1 MTESLRFRQNRQLAA
16 FSFYERLNAGN
27 GIKSELHPVCS
38 TAACSLHAFSMNILS
53 RAFALCCL
61 IAASLVSIAP
71 VSAQDLSAAA
81 NPSPG
86 GPDTTRLL
94 RFPTT
99 NGTQIVFCYAGEL
112 YTVGKDGGTA
122 RRLTS
127 GPGYTSF
134 ARFSPDGTQIAFTS
148 HYDGNTEVYVMPAE
162 GGTPKRLTT
171 SATLGRDDVSDR
183 MGPNN
188 IVMAWENTKPLVVFR
203 SRMKSFN
210 DFIGSLFAVGLDAE
224 LPQQVP
230 VPRGGFVSFSPDDSK
245 MAFNRVFRE
254 FRTWKHYRGGMADD
268 IWIYDFNT
276 GATENLTNNPAQD
289 ICPMWGA
296 DNKIYFISDRDNRMN
311 LFVIDLAT
319 KETKQLTHFTDFD
332 IKFPSIGKDSI
343 VFEQAGYIWR
353 YDLATGQAAPV
364 PIAIKEDFDSGHGGL
379 VDAAKHLESVNL
391 APDGER
397 TVVVARGDLFSVP
410 AKNGTARN
418 LSKTSGAHERDAVWS
433 PDGKWI
439 AYNSDAT
446 GENELYVRSQ
456 DGKGEP
462 QQITN
467 GADTYYYAA
476 KWSPDSKKLLWS
488 DRLQRLRYVD
498 VTTKA
503 VTPVDQD
510 KYGEIESYN
519 WSPDSQ
525 WIAWSRP
532 EENGMSRVYLYSVG
546 NKQQTA
552 VTDSWYGSGEVVFS
566 DDGKYL
572 LLSSA
577 RDFKPTFGDEEF
589 ENVYRDMERVY
600 LVTLAKETA
609 NPLAPKSD
617 EVGKAEEKRK
627 KEKAK
632 EAEEK
637 KPEASPGA
645 TKPEEKPKKPVVVKV
660 DTDGIQNRIV
670 GLEITPGNYRN
681 IRMLDDGR
689 IFYLRRTAADEVGED
704 DQEEFP
710 ERDRKSH
717 LCVYNV
723 DDRKET
729 VLGDANNYQITFDGK
744 KMLVKIKKDY
754 AIIDV
759 PKDKLETKDH
769 EHKIEGLD
777 MQLDRHAE
785 WRQIYFE
792 CWRQMR
798 DFFFS
803 PTMNGIDWKAM
814 RDKYAALL
822 PFVNHRNDLTYLLGE
837 LIGELN
843 NGHTYVAAG
852 ERPDTRRIK
861 LGLLGAE
868 FSRDPATRAYRI
880 DRILPGEN
888 WNKETRSPLTDIGV
902 NVKPGDY
909 ILAINNTPVS
919 SLPNLYDAL
928 IGTAG
933 KQVILRV
940 NSKPTDAGARDVT
953 VVPTD
958 NEGPLYYLDW
968 VQKNIDYVTKKTGG
982 EVGYLH
988 IPDMGRPGLDEF
1000 TKLYFPQIRKH
1011 ALIVDVRGNGGG
1023 FVSPLVI
1030 ERLRRALVMVGI
1042 ARNGMPQTDPPQTF
1056 TGPMVTLINEFSASD
1071 GDIFPY
1077 RFKALGLGKLIGK
1090 RTWGGVIGI
1099 RESLPLVDGGQFF
1112 KPEFAIYSKD
1122 GKQWIVEG
1130 HGVDPDIVVDN
1141 DPGKEFKGEDQQ
1153 LDRALQE
1160 IQDELK
1166 TKRYELPS
1174 PPPWPNRNP
1183 AG

>member
-1 MTESLRFRQNRQLAA
+1 MNIFSRLFV
-16 FSFYERLNAGN
+16 FSF
-27 GIKSELHPVCS
+27 
-38 TAACSLHAFSMNILS
+38 
-53 RAFALCCL
+53 
-61 IAASLVSIAP
+61 
-71 VSAQDLSAAA
+71 LSAIGLSSITLVDAQKL
-81 NPSPG
+81 
-86 GPDTTRLL
+86 PDTTRLL
-94 RFPTT
+94 RFPAT
-99 NGTQIVFCYAGEL
+99 NDNQIVFCYAGEI
-112 YTVGKDGGTA
+112 YTVPKEGGIA

-127 GPGYTSF
+127 GPGYSSF
-134 ARFSPDGTQIAFTS
+134 PRFSPDGKQIAFTS
-148 HYDGNTEVYVMPAE
+148 QYDGNTEVYVMPAE
-162 GGTPKRLTT
+162 GGAPKRLTT
-171 SATLGRDDVSDR
+171 SATLGRDDISDR

-188 IVMAWENTKPLVVFR
+188 LVMTWENTKPLVVFR

-210 DFIGSLFAVGLDAE
+210 DFIGSLFTVGLDAE
-224 LPQQVP
+224 LPQQLP

-245 MAFNRVFRE
+245 MAYNQVFRE

-268 IWIYDFNT
+268 IWIYDFKT

-289 ICPMWGA
+289 ICPMWA
-296 DNKIYFISDRDNRMN
+296 PDNKIYFLSDRDNRMN

-319 KETKQLTHFTDFD
+319 KETKQLTHFTDYD
-332 IKFPSIGKDSI
+332 IKFPSIGKNSI

-353 YDLATGQAAPV
+353 YDLANGQATPV
-364 PIAIKEDFDSGHGGL
+364 PIDVKEDFAMGRSAL
-379 VDAAKHLESVNL
+379 VDAAKHIESVNL

-397 TVVVARGDLFSVP
+397 SITVARGDIFSVP
-410 AKNGTARN
+410 AKNGTPRN
-418 LSKTSGAHERDAVWS
+418 LTKSSGAHERDAVWS

-439 AYNSDAT
+439 AYNSDVT

-456 DGKGEP
+456 DGKGQP

-467 GADTYYYAA
+467 GADTYYYAP

-498 VTTKA
+498 VGTKA
-503 VTPVDQD
+503 ITQVDQD
-510 KYGEIESYN
+510 KFGEIQGYN

-525 WIAWSRP
+525 WIVWARP
-532 EENGMSRVYLYSVG
+532 EENDMPRVYVYSLA
-546 NKQQTA
+546 NKQQAA
-552 VTDSWYGSGEVVFS
+552 VTDSWYGSGEPVFS
-566 DDGKYL
+566 DDGKYVL
-572 LLSSA
+572 FSSA

-589 ENVYRDMERVY
+589 ANVYRDMQRVY

-609 NPLAPKSD
+609 NPLGPKSD
-617 EVGKAEEKRK
+617 EVGKAEEKRQ

-632 EAEEK
+632 EGEEK
-637 KPEASPGA
+637 KPEEKTTGK
-645 TKPEEKPKKPVVVKV
+645 KPEEKPKKPVVVKV
-660 DTDGIQNRIV
+660 DTDGIQNRIL
-670 GLEITPGNYRN
+670 GLEVTPGNYRN

-704 DQEEFP
+704 DEEGFP
-710 ERDRKSH
+710 DRERKSH
-717 LCVYNV
+717 LCVYKL

-729 VLGDANNYQITFDGK
+729 VLGDVNNYQITFDGK
-744 KMLVKIKKDY
+744 KMLVKVKKDY

-769 EHKIEGLD
+769 EHKIQGLD
-777 MQLDRHAE
+777 TQLDRHAE
-785 WRQIYFE
+785 WNQIYFE

-803 PTMNGIDWKAM
+803 PTMNGVDWKAM
-814 RDKYAALL
+814 RDKYGALL

-843 NGHTYVAAG
+843 NGHTYVGGG
-852 ERPDTRRIK
+852 ERPDTPRIK

-868 FSRDPATRAYRI
+868 VSRDPATRVYRI

-888 WNKETRSPLTDIGV
+888 WDKKTRSPLTDVGV
-902 NVKPGDY
+902 DVKPGDY
-909 ILAINNTPVS
+909 ILAVNNIPVS
-919 SLPNLYDAL
+919 TLPNLYDAL
-928 IGTAG
+928 IGTAD

-940 NSKPTDAGARDVT
+940 NSKPTDEGARDVT
-953 VVPTD
+953 VVPID
-958 NEGPLYYLDW
+958 DEAPLYYLDW
-968 VQKNIDYVTKKTGG
+968 VQKNIDYVNKKTGG

-988 IPDMGRPGLDEF
+988 IPDMGQPGLNQF

-1030 ERLRRALVMVGI
+1030 ERLRRALVMVGV
-1042 ARNGMPQTDPPQTF
+1042 ARNGVSQTDPPQTF
-1056 TGPMVTLINEFSASD
+1056 VGPMVTLINEFSASD

-1099 RESLPLVDGGQFF
+1099 RESLPLADGGQFF
-1112 KPEFAIYSKD
+1112 KPEFALFSKD
-1122 GKQWIVEG
+1122 GKEWIVEG
-1130 HGVDPDIVVDN
+1130 HGVDPDIVVEN

-1153 LDRALQE
+1153 LDRAIQE
-1160 IQDELK
+1160 IQEELK
-1166 TKRYELPS
+1166 SKRYDLPPV
-1174 PPPWPNRNP
+1174 PPYPNRNP
-1183 AG
+1183 EKKS

>member
-1 MTESLRFRQNRQLAA
+1 
-16 FSFYERLNAGN
+16 
-27 GIKSELHPVCS
+27 
-38 TAACSLHAFSMNILS
+38 MNIFS
-53 RAFALCCL
+53 RLFVFLCLTAITL
-61 IAASLVSIAP
+61 ISITTVSG
-71 VSAQDLSAAA
+71 QKL
-81 NPSPG
+81 
-86 GPDTTRLL
+86 PDTTRLL

-99 NGTQIVFCYAGEL
+99 NDTQIVFCYAGEI
-112 YTVGKDGGTA
+112 YTVGKEGGIA

-127 GPGYTSF
+127 GPGYSSF
-134 ARFSPDGTQIAFTS
+134 PRFSPDGKQIAFTS
-148 HYDGNTEVYVMPAE
+148 QYDGNTEVYVMPGE

-171 SATLGRDDVSDR
+171 SATLGRDDISDR

-188 IVMAWENTKPLVVFR
+188 LVMAWENTKPLVVFR

-210 DFIGSLFAVGLDAE
+210 DFIGALFTVGLDGE
-224 LPQQVP
+224 LPQQLP

-245 MAFNRVFRE
+245 MAYNQVFRE

-268 IWIYDFNT
+268 IWIYDFKT
-276 GATENLTNNPAQD
+276 GATEKLTNDPAQD
-289 ICPMWGA
+289 ICPMWGP

-319 KETKQLTHFTDFD
+319 KETKQLTHFTDYD

-353 YDLATGQAAPV
+353 YDLASGQATPV
-364 PIAIKEDFDSGHGGL
+364 PIEIKEDLAIGRSAL
-379 VDAAKHLESVNL
+379 VDAAKHIESVNL

-397 TVVVARGDLFSVP
+397 SITVARGDLFSVP
-410 AKNGTARN
+410 AKNGTPRN
-418 LSKTSGAHERDAVWS
+418 LTKTSGAHERDAVWS

-439 AYNSDAT
+439 AYNSDVT

-462 QQITN
+462 QQITS
-467 GADTYYYAA
+467 GADTYYYAP

-488 DRLQRLRYVD
+488 DRLQRLRYID
-498 VTTKA
+498 VATKA
-503 VTPVDQD
+503 ITLVDQD
-510 KYGEIESYN
+510 KFGEIQGYN

-525 WIAWSRP
+525 WIVWARP
-532 EENGMSRVYLYSVG
+532 EENDMPRVYLYSLA

-552 VTDSWYGSGEVVFS
+552 VTDSWYGSGEPVFS
-566 DDGKYL
+566 DDGKYV

-577 RDFKPTFGDEEF
+577 RDFKPTFGDQEF
-589 ENVYRDMERVY
+589 ANVYRDMQRVY

-617 EVGKAEEKRK
+617 EVGKAEEKRQK
-627 KEKAK
+627 VKAK

-637 KPEASPGA
+637 
-645 TKPEEKPKKPVVVKV
+645 KPEEKPKKPVVVKV
-660 DTDGIQNRIV
+660 DTDGIQNRIL

-681 IRMLDDGR
+681 IRMLNDGR
-689 IFYLRRTAADEVGED
+689 IFYLRRTAADDVGED
-704 DQEEFP
+704 DEEGFP
-710 ERDRKSH
+710 DRDRKSH

-729 VLGDANNYQITFDGK
+729 VLGDVNNYQITFDGK
-744 KMLVKIKKDY
+744 KMLVKVKKDY

-769 EHKIEGLD
+769 EHKIAGLD
-777 MQLDRHAE
+777 TQLDRHAE
-785 WRQIYFE
+785 WNQIYFE

-803 PTMNGIDWKAM
+803 PTMNAVDWKAM

-843 NGHTYVAAG
+843 NGHTYVGGG
-852 ERPDTRRIK
+852 ERPETPRIK

-868 FSRDPATRAYRI
+868 LSRDPSTRAYRI
-880 DRILPGEN
+880 ERILSGEN
-888 WNKETRSPLTDIGV
+888 WDKKTRSPLTDVGV
-902 NVKPGDY
+902 DVKPGDY

-928 IGTAG
+928 IGTAD
-933 KQVILRV
+933 KQVVLRV
-940 NSKPTDAGARDVT
+940 NSKPTDAGARDVII
-953 VVPTD
+953 VPTAD
-958 NEGPLYYLDW
+958 EAPLYYLDW
-968 VQKNIDYVTKKTGG
+968 VQKNIDYVNKKTGG

-988 IPDMGRPGLDEF
+988 IPDMGQPGLNQF
-1000 TKLYFPQIRKH
+1000 TKFYFPQIRKH

-1056 TGPMVTLINEFSASD
+1056 VGPMVTLTNEFSASD

-1099 RESLPLVDGGQFF
+1099 RESLPLADGGQFF
-1112 KPEFAIYSKD
+1112 KPEFAPYSKD
-1122 GKQWIVEG
+1122 GKQWIIEG
-1130 HGVDPDIVVDN
+1130 RGVDPDIVVDN

-1153 LDRALQE
+1153 LDRAIQE
-1160 IQDELK
+1160 IQEELK
-1166 TKRYELPS
+1166 TKRYDLPPVPS
-1174 PPPWPNRNP
+1174 YPDRNP
-1183 AG
+1183 AKNS

>member
-1 MTESLRFRQNRQLAA
+1 
-16 FSFYERLNAGN
+16 
-27 GIKSELHPVCS
+27 
-38 TAACSLHAFSMNILS
+38 MNLLS
-53 RAFALCCL
+53 RAFALFCL
-61 IAASLVSIAP
+61 IAASLVSITA
-71 VSAQDLSAAA
+71 VSAQDL
-81 NPSPG
+81 
-86 GPDTTRLL
+86 PDTTRLL

-112 YTVGKDGGTA
+112 YTVGKEGGTA

-188 IVMAWENTKPLVVFR
+188 IVMAWENTKPLIVFR

-230 VPRGGFVSFSPDDSK
+230 VPRGGFVSFSPDDSQ

-276 GATENLTNNPAQD
+276 GATENFTNNPAQD

-319 KETKQLTHFTDFD
+319 KETKQLTQFTDFD
-332 IKFPSIGKDSI
+332 IKFPSLGKDSI

-353 YDLATGQAAPV
+353 YDLTTGQAAPV
-364 PIAIKEDFDSGHGGL
+364 PITIKEDFDSGHGGL
-379 VDAAKHLESVNL
+379 VDASRHLESVNL

-410 AKNGTARN
+410 ARNGTARN

-439 AYNSDAT
+439 AYNSDAS
-446 GENELYVRSQ
+446 GENELYLRSQ

-467 GADTYYYAA
+467 GTDTYYYAP

-498 VTTKA
+498 VTTKE

-525 WIAWSRP
+525 WIAWARP
-532 EENGMSRVYLYSVG
+532 EENGMTRVYLYSAA

-552 VTDSWYGSGEVVFS
+552 VTDNWYGSGEVVFS

-589 ENVYRDMERVY
+589 ANVYRDMERVY

-660 DTDGIQNRIV
+660 DT
-670 GLEITPGNYRN
+670 
-681 IRMLDDGR
+681 
-689 IFYLRRTAADEVGED
+689 
-704 DQEEFP
+704 
-710 ERDRKSH
+710 
-717 LCVYNV
+717 
-723 DDRKET
+723 
-729 VLGDANNYQITFDGK
+729 
-744 KMLVKIKKDY
+744 
-754 AIIDV
+754 
-759 PKDKLETKDH
+759 
-769 EHKIEGLD
+769 
-777 MQLDRHAE
+777 
-785 WRQIYFE
+785 
-792 CWRQMR
+792 
-798 DFFFS
+798 
-803 PTMNGIDWKAM
+803 
-814 RDKYAALL
+814 
-822 PFVNHRNDLTYLLGE
+822 
-837 LIGELN
+837 
-843 NGHTYVAAG
+843 
-852 ERPDTRRIK
+852 
-861 LGLLGAE
+861 
-868 FSRDPATRAYRI
+868 
-880 DRILPGEN
+880 
-888 WNKETRSPLTDIGV
+888 
-902 NVKPGDY
+902 
-909 ILAINNTPVS
+909 
-919 SLPNLYDAL
+919 
-928 IGTAG
+928 
-933 KQVILRV
+933 
-940 NSKPTDAGARDVT
+940 
-953 VVPTD
+953 
-958 NEGPLYYLDW
+958 
-968 VQKNIDYVTKKTGG
+968 
-982 EVGYLH
+982 
-988 IPDMGRPGLDEF
+988 
-1000 TKLYFPQIRKH
+1000 
-1011 ALIVDVRGNGGG
+1011 
-1023 FVSPLVI
+1023 
-1030 ERLRRALVMVGI
+1030 
-1042 ARNGMPQTDPPQTF
+1042 
-1056 TGPMVTLINEFSASD
+1056 
-1071 GDIFPY
+1071 
-1077 RFKALGLGKLIGK
+1077 
-1090 RTWGGVIGI
+1090 
-1099 RESLPLVDGGQFF
+1099 
-1112 KPEFAIYSKD
+1112 
-1122 GKQWIVEG
+1122 
-1130 HGVDPDIVVDN
+1130 
-1141 DPGKEFKGEDQQ
+1141 
-1153 LDRALQE
+1153 
-1160 IQDELK
+1160 
-1166 TKRYELPS
+1166 
-1174 PPPWPNRNP
+1174 
-1183 AG
+1183 

>member
-1 MTESLRFRQNRQLAA
+1 M
-16 FSFYERLNAGN
+16 
-27 GIKSELHPVCS
+27 KSELHPVCS
-38 TAACSLHAFSMNILS
+38 TAACSLHPFSMNILS
-53 RAFALCCL
+53 RFFVLFSL
-61 IAASLVSIAP
+61 IAFGPFSIPIA
-71 VSAQDLSAAA
+71 SAQALFAAA
-81 NPSPG
+81 NPSFG
-86 GPDTTRLL
+86 GPETTRLL

-134 ARFSPDGTQIAFTS
+134 GRFSPDGTQIAFTS
-148 HYDGNTEVYVMPAE
+148 QYDGNTEVYVMPAD

-210 DFIGSLFAVGLDAE
+210 DFIGSLFTVGLDAE
-224 LPQQVP
+224 LPVQVP

-254 FRTWKHYRGGMADD
+254 FRTWKHYRGGMTDD
-268 IWIYDFNT
+268 IWIYDFKAGT
-276 GATENLTNNPAQD
+276 TENLTNNPAQD
-289 ICPMWGA
+289 ICPMWGS

-311 LFVIDLAT
+311 LFVVDLAT

-332 IKFPSIGKDSI
+332 IKFPSFGKDSI

-353 YDLATGQAAPV
+353 YDLATGQATPV
-364 PIAIKEDFDSGHGGL
+364 PIEIKEDFDSGRGGL
-379 VDAAKHLESVNL
+379 VDASKHLESVNL

-397 TVVVARGDLFSVP
+397 TIVVARGDLFSVP
-410 AKNGTARN
+410 AKNGTPRN

-433 PDGKWI
+433 PDGKWV

-456 DGKGEP
+456 DGKAEP

-467 GADTYYYAA
+467 GADTYYYAV

-503 VTPVDQD
+503 VTQVDQD
-510 KYGEIESYN
+510 KWGEIGSYN

-525 WIAWSRP
+525 WITWARP
-532 EENGMSRVYLYSVG
+532 EENNLPRVYIYSVA
-546 NKQQTA
+546 NKQQTP
-552 VTDSWYGSGEVVFS
+552 VTDNWYGSGEAVFS

-589 ENVYRDMERVY
+589 SNVYRDMERVY

-627 KEKAK
+627 KEKEVA
-632 EAEEK
+632 EK
-637 KPEASPGA
+637 KEETPAA
-645 TKPEEKPKKPVVVKV
+645 KKPEEKPKKPVVVKV

-681 IRMLDDGR
+681 IRMLDDNR
-689 IFYLRRTAADEVGED
+689 IFYLRRTAADEVGEED
-704 DQEEFP
+704 EGLFAEKDK
-710 ERDRKSH
+710 KSH

-723 DDRKET
+723 DDRKEN
-729 VLGDANNYQITFDGK
+729 VLGEANNYQITFDGK

-777 MQLDRHAE
+777 MQLDRRAE

-798 DFFFS
+798 DFFYS

-822 PFVNHRNDLTYLLGE
+822 PSVNHRNDLTYLLSE
-837 LIGELN
+837 LISELN
-843 NGHTYVAAG
+843 NGHAYVGGG
-852 ERPDTRRIK
+852 ERPDATRIK

-868 FSRDPATRAYRI
+868 FSRDPSTRAYRI
-880 DRILPGEN
+880 ERILPGEN
-888 WNKETRSPLTDIGV
+888 WNKQTRSPLTDIGV

-988 IPDMGRPGLDEF
+988 IPDMGQPGLNEF
-1000 TKLYFPQIRKH
+1000 TKLYFPQIQKH

-1056 TGPMVTLINEFSASD
+1056 VGPMVTLCNEFSASD

-1112 KPEFAIYSKD
+1112 KPEFAPYSKD
-1122 GKQWIVEG
+1122 GKQWIIEGRGVE
-1130 HGVDPDIVVDN
+1130 PDMVVDN

-1160 IQDELK
+1160 IQEELK

-1183 AG
+1183 AGGT

>member
-1 MTESLRFRQNRQLAA
+1 
-16 FSFYERLNAGN
+16 
-27 GIKSELHPVCS
+27 
-38 TAACSLHAFSMNILS
+38 
-53 RAFALCCL
+53 
-61 IAASLVSIAP
+61 
-71 VSAQDLSAAA
+71 
-81 NPSPG
+81 
-86 GPDTTRLL
+86 
-94 RFPTT
+94 
-99 NGTQIVFCYAGEL
+99 
-112 YTVGKDGGTA
+112 
-122 RRLTS
+122 
-127 GPGYTSF
+127 
-134 ARFSPDGTQIAFTS
+134 
-148 HYDGNTEVYVMPAE
+148 MP
-162 GGTPKRLTT
+162 
-171 SATLGRDDVSDR
+171 RD
-183 MGPNN
+183 
-188 IVMAWENTKPLVVFR
+188 
-203 SRMKSFN
+203 
-210 DFIGSLFAVGLDAE
+210 
-224 LPQQVP
+224 
-230 VPRGGFVSFSPDDSK
+230 
-245 MAFNRVFRE
+245 
-254 FRTWKHYRGGMADD
+254 
-268 IWIYDFNT
+268 
-276 GATENLTNNPAQD
+276 
-289 ICPMWGA
+289 
-296 DNKIYFISDRDNRMN
+296 
-311 LFVIDLAT
+311 
-319 KETKQLTHFTDFD
+319 
-332 IKFPSIGKDSI
+332 
-343 VFEQAGYIWR
+343 
-353 YDLATGQAAPV
+353 
-364 PIAIKEDFDSGHGGL
+364 
-379 VDAAKHLESVNL
+379 
-391 APDGER
+391 
-397 TVVVARGDLFSVP
+397 
-410 AKNGTARN
+410 
-418 LSKTSGAHERDAVWS
+418 
-433 PDGKWI
+433 
-439 AYNSDAT
+439 
-446 GENELYVRSQ
+446 
-456 DGKGEP
+456 
-462 QQITN
+462 
-467 GADTYYYAA
+467 
-476 KWSPDSKKLLWS
+476 
-488 DRLQRLRYVD
+488 
-498 VTTKA
+498 
-503 VTPVDQD
+503 
-510 KYGEIESYN
+510 
-519 WSPDSQ
+519 
-525 WIAWSRP
+525 
-532 EENGMSRVYLYSVG
+532 YLYSVG

-589 ENVYRDMERVY
+589 ANVYRDMERVY

-637 KPEASPGA
+637 KPEASPSA

-681 IRMLDDGR
+681 IRMPDDGR
-689 IFYLRRTAADEVGED
+689 IFYLRRTAADDVGED
-704 DQEEFP
+704 DEEGFP

-744 KMLVKIKKDY
+744 KMLIKIKKDY

-792 CWRQMR
+792 CWRHMR

-803 PTMNGIDWKAM
+803 PTMNGVDWKAM

-822 PFVNHRNDLTYLLGE
+822 PYVNHRNDLTYLLGE

-843 NGHTYVAAG
+843 NGHAYVGGG
-852 ERPDTRRIK
+852 ERPDTPRIK

-868 FSRDPATRAYRI
+868 LSRDPATRAYRI
-880 DRILPGEN
+880 ERILPGEN
-888 WNKETRSPLTDIGV
+888 WNKHTRSPLTDIGV

-909 ILAINNTPVS
+909 ILAINNTPVA

-928 IGTAG
+928 IGTDG
-933 KQVILRV
+933 KQVILRI

-958 NEGPLYYLDW
+958 NEGPLYYVDW

-1030 ERLRRALVMVGI
+1030 ERLRRALVMIGI

-1077 RFKALGLGKLIGK
+1077 RFKTLGLGKLIGK

-1141 DPGKEFKGEDQQ
+1141 EPGKEFKGEDQQ

>member
-1 MTESLRFRQNRQLAA
+1 MITRSRFLTLFVFAISSLF
-16 FSFYERLNAGN
+16 
-27 GIKSELHPVCS
+27 
-38 TAACSLHAFSMNILS
+38 
-53 RAFALCCL
+53 
-61 IAASLVSIAP
+61 AASFLTAQAP
-71 VSAQDLSAAA
+71 P
-81 NPSPG
+81 N
-86 GPDTTRLL
+86 TTRLL

-99 NGTQIVFCYAGEL
+99 NDRDIVFCYAGQL
-112 YTVGKDGGTA
+112 YSVGKDGGVA

-148 HYDGNTEVYVMPAE
+148 HYDGNREVYVMPAD
-162 GGTPKRLTT
+162 GGAPKRLTI

-188 IVMAWENTKPLVVFR
+188 IVMTWQNTKPLIVFR

-210 DFIGSLFAVGLDAE
+210 DFIGSLYTVGLDGD
-224 LPQQVP
+224 LPQQLP
-230 VPRGGFVSFSPDDSK
+230 VPRGGFCSFSPDDSK
-245 MAFNRVFRE
+245 MAYNRVFRE
-254 FRTWKHYRGGMADD
+254 FRTWKDYRGGMADD
-268 IWIYDFNT
+268 IWIHDFKT

-296 DNKIYFISDRDNRMN
+296 DNKIYFISDRDSRMN
-311 LFVIDLAT
+311 LYVVDLAT
-319 KETKQLTHFTDFD
+319 RETRQLTHFTDFD
-332 IKFPSIGKDSI
+332 IKFPSIGKRSI

-353 YDLATGQAAPV
+353 YDIDTGRAAPV
-364 PIAIKEDFDSGHGGL
+364 PIEIKEDFASGRGGL
-379 VDAAKHLESVNL
+379 VDASKHLESVNL

-397 TVVVARGDLFSVP
+397 TIVVARGELFSVP
-410 AKNGTARN
+410 AKHGTPRN
-418 LSKTSGAHERDAVWS
+418 LSNSSGAHERDAVWS

-439 AYNSDAT
+439 AYNSDVT

-456 DGKGEP
+456 DGKGQP
-462 QQITN
+462 IQVTS
-467 GADTYYYAA
+467 GADTYYYAP

-498 VTTKA
+498 IATRSVTL
-503 VTPVDQD
+503 VDQD
-510 KYGEIESYN
+510 KWGEIDSYN

-525 WIAWSRP
+525 WITWARP
-532 EENGMSRVYLYSVG
+532 EENGMPRVYLYSLAS
-546 NKQQTA
+546 KQQTP
-552 VTDSWYGSGEVVFS
+552 VTDNWYASGEPVFS

-577 RDFKPTFGDEEF
+577 RDFKPSFGEEEF
-589 ENVYRDMERVY
+589 ANIYRDMQRVY

-617 EVGKAEEKRK
+617 EVGKAKEKQEKAQETETQKTEATPAGKKSEEK
-627 KEKAK
+627 
-632 EAEEK
+632 
-637 KPEASPGA
+637 S
-645 TKPEEKPKKPVVVKV
+645 KKPVTVKV
-660 DTDGIQNRIV
+660 DADGIQNRIA

-681 IRMLDDGR
+681 IRMLDNGR
-689 IFYLRRTAADEVGED
+689 IYYLRRTAADEVGE
-704 DQEEFP
+704 EEEALFP

-717 LCVYNV
+717 LCVY
-723 DDRKET
+723 DLDERKET
-729 VLGDANNYQITFDGK
+729 VLGDANDYDITFDGK
-744 KMLVKIKKDY
+744 KMLLKVNKDY
-754 AIIDV
+754 FIVDV

-769 EHKIEGLD
+769 EHKIEHLD

-798 DFFFS
+798 DFFYS

-837 LIGELN
+837 LVGELN
-843 NGHTYVAAG
+843 NGHAYVGGG
-852 ERPDTRRIK
+852 ERPDTPRIK

-868 FSRDPATRAYRI
+868 LSRDPATRAYRI

-888 WNKETRSPLTDIGV
+888 WNKHTRSPLTEVGV
-902 NVKPGDY
+902 NVKQGDY
-909 ILAINNTPVS
+909 ILAVNNIPVA
-919 SLPNLYDAL
+919 SLPNLYEAL
-928 IGTAG
+928 IGTAD

-953 VVPTD
+953 VVPID
-958 NEGPLYYLDW
+958 DEAPLYYLDW
-968 VQKNIDYVTKKTGG
+968 VQKNIDYVNRKTNG

-1056 TGPMVTLINEFSASD
+1056 TGPMVTLINEYSASD

-1077 RFKALGLGKLIGK
+1077 RFKTLGLGKLIGK

-1099 RESLPLVDGGQFF
+1099 RDSLPLVDGGQFF
-1112 KPEFAIYSKD
+1112 KPEFAPYSKD

-1141 DPGKEFKGEDQQ
+1141 DPTKEFKGEDQQ
-1153 LDRALQE
+1153 LDRAIQE
-1160 IQDELK
+1160 ILDELK
-1166 TKRYELPS
+1166 TKRYQLPP
-1174 PPPWPNRNP
+1174 PPPWPDRNP
-1183 AG
+1183 AREH

>member
-1 MTESLRFRQNRQLAA
+1 
-16 FSFYERLNAGN
+16 
-27 GIKSELHPVCS
+27 
-38 TAACSLHAFSMNILS
+38 MNILS
-53 RAFALCCL
+53 RFLVLLCL
-61 IAASLVSIAP
+61 IAVDLISVSTVP
-71 VSAQDLSAAA
+71 AQKLP
-81 NPSPG
+81 N
-86 GPDTTRLL
+86 TTRLL

-99 NGTQIVFCYAGEL
+99 NGSQIVFCYAGEL
-112 YTVGKDGGTA
+112 YTVAKDGGTA

-148 HYDGNTEVYVMPAE
+148 EYDGNREVYVMPAE

-188 IVMAWENTKPLVVFR
+188 IVMAWENTKPLIVFR

-210 DFIGSLFAVGLDAE
+210 DFIGSLFTVGLDSE
-224 LPQQVP
+224 LPQQLP

-245 MAFNRVFRE
+245 MAYNRVFRE

-276 GATENLTNNPAQD
+276 GATENVTNNPAQD
-289 ICPMWGA
+289 ICPMWGP

-311 LFVIDLAT
+311 LFVVDLTT

-343 VFEQAGYIWR
+343 VFEQAGHIWR
-353 YDLATGQAAPV
+353 YDFATGQATPV
-364 PIAIKEDFDSGHGGL
+364 PIEIKEDFAIGRSAF
-379 VDAAKHLESVNL
+379 VDASKHLESVNL

-397 TVVVARGDLFSVP
+397 TIVVARGDLFSVP
-410 AKNGTARN
+410 AKNGTPRN

-433 PDGKWI
+433 PDGKWV

-462 QQITN
+462 QQVTN
-467 GADTYYYAA
+467 SADTYYYAV
-476 KWSPDSKKLLWS
+476 KWSPDNKKLLWS

-498 VTTKA
+498 VATKA
-503 VTPVDQD
+503 VTLVDQD
-510 KYGEIESYN
+510 KWGEIGSYN

-525 WIAWSRP
+525 WITWARP
-532 EENGMSRVYLYSVG
+532 EQNNLPRVYLYSIA
-546 NKQQTA
+546 NKQQAA
-552 VTDSWYGSGEVVFS
+552 VTDTWYGSGEAVFS

-589 ENVYRDMERVY
+589 ANVYRDMERVY

-627 KEKAK
+627 KEKETA
-632 EAEEK
+632 EK
-637 KPEASPGA
+637 KEETPAA
-645 TKPEEKPKKPVVVKV
+645 KKPEEKPKKQVVVKV

-681 IRMLDDGR
+681 IRMLDDNR
-689 IFYLRRTAADEVGED
+689 IFYLRRTAADEVGEED
-704 DQEEFP
+704 EGLFGEKDK
-710 ERDRKSH
+710 KSH

-723 DDRKET
+723 DDRKEN

-777 MQLDRHAE
+777 LQLDRRAE

-803 PTMNGIDWKAM
+803 PTMNGVDWKAM

-822 PFVNHRNDLTYLLGE
+822 PFVNHRNDLTYLLSE
-837 LIGELN
+837 LISELN
-843 NGHTYVAAG
+843 NGHAYVGGG
-852 ERPDTRRIK
+852 ERPDAPRIK

-880 DRILPGEN
+880 ERILPGEN
-888 WNKETRSPLTDIGV
+888 WNKQTRSPLTDIGV

-909 ILAINNTPVS
+909 ILAINNTPVL

-982 EVGYLH
+982 EIGYLH
-988 IPDMGRPGLDEF
+988 IPDMGQPGLNEF
-1000 TKLYFPQIRKH
+1000 TKLYFPQIQKH

-1056 TGPMVTLINEFSASD
+1056 VGPMVTLINEFSASD

-1112 KPEFAIYSKD
+1112 KPEFAPYSKD
-1122 GKQWIVEG
+1122 GKQWIIEGRGVE
-1130 HGVDPDIVVDN
+1130 PDIVVDN

-1160 IQDELK
+1160 IQEELK

-1183 AG
+1183 AGGI

>member
-1 MTESLRFRQNRQLAA
+1 MNMLTRSLFLLCLATCTLT
-16 FSFYERLNAGN
+16 S
-27 GIKSELHPVCS
+27 
-38 TAACSLHAFSMNILS
+38 LS
-53 RAFALCCL
+53 RA
-61 IAASLVSIAP
+61 
-71 VSAQDLSAAA
+71 SAQKLT
-81 NPSPG
+81 N
-86 GPDTTRLL
+86 TTRLL

-99 NGTQIVFCYAGEL
+99 NGPQIVFCYAGEL
-112 YTVGKDGGTA
+112 YTVGKDGGIA

-134 ARFSPDGTQIAFTS
+134 ARFSPDGKQIAFTS
-148 HYDGNTEVYVMPAE
+148 EYDGNREVYAMPAE
-162 GGTPKRLTT
+162 GGVPKRLTT

-188 IVMAWENTKPLVVFR
+188 IVMGWENTKPLVVFR
-203 SRMKSFN
+203 SRMKSFD
-210 DFIGSLFAVGLDAE
+210 DFIGSLFTVGLDAE
-224 LPQQVP
+224 LPQQLP

-245 MAFNRVFRE
+245 MAYNRVFRE
-254 FRTWKHYRGGMADD
+254 FRTWKRYRGGMADD
-268 IWIYDFNT
+268 VWIYDFKT
-276 GATENLTNNPAQD
+276 GGTENLTNNPAQD
-289 ICPMWGA
+289 ICPMWGP

-311 LFVIDLAT
+311 LFVLDLAT
-319 KETKQLTHFTDFD
+319 KETKQLTRFTDFD

-353 YDLATGQAAPV
+353 YDLATGRVAPV
-364 PIAIKEDFDSGHGGL
+364 PIDIKEDFDSGRGGL
-379 VDAAKHLESVNL
+379 VDASKHIESVNL

-397 TVVVARGDLFSVP
+397 SILVARGDLFSVP
-410 AKNGTARN
+410 AKNGTPRN
-418 LSKTSGAHERDAVWS
+418 LSKTSAAHERDAVWS

-439 AYNSDAT
+439 AYNSDVT

-462 QQITN
+462 QQVTS
-467 GADTYYYAA
+467 GADTYYYAP
-476 KWSPDSKKLLWS
+476 KWSPDSKRLLWS
-488 DRLQRLRYVD
+488 DRLQRLRYLD
-498 VTTKA
+498 VASKT
-503 VTPVDQD
+503 VTLVDQD
-510 KYGEIESYN
+510 KWGEIQSYN

-525 WIAWSRP
+525 WITWARP
-532 EENGMSRVYLYSVG
+532 EENEMPRVYLYSVAK
-546 NKQQTA
+546 KQQTA
-552 VTDSWYGSGEVVFS
+552 VTDSWYGSVEPVFS

-572 LLSSA
+572 LLTSA
-577 RDFKPTFGDEEF
+577 RDFKPSFGDQEF
-589 ENVYRDMERVY
+589 ANVYRDMQRVY
-600 LVTLAKETA
+600 LVTLAKDIA

-617 EVGKAEEKRK
+617 EVGKAKEKRE

-637 KPEASPGA
+637 KADEKKDA
-645 TKPEEKPKKPVVVKV
+645 KKEEEKPKKPVVVKM

-681 IRMLDDGR
+681 IRMLDDNR
-689 IFYLRRTAADEVGED
+689 IFYLRRTTADEVGE
-704 DQEEFP
+704 EEEGLFA
-710 ERDRKSH
+710 EKDKKSH

-754 AIIDV
+754 FIIDV
-759 PKDKLETKDH
+759 PKDKLETKER
-769 EHKIEGLD
+769 EHKIAGLD
-777 MQLDRHAE
+777 MQLDRRAE

-803 PTMNGIDWKAM
+803 PTMSGIDWKAM

-822 PFVNHRNDLTYLLGE
+822 PFVNHRNDLTYVLGE

-843 NGHTYVAAG
+843 TGHTYIAGG
-852 ERPDTRRIK
+852 ERPDTPRIK

-880 DRILPGEN
+880 ERILPGEN
-888 WNKETRSPLTDIGV
+888 WDKKTRSPLTDIGV

-909 ILAINNTPVS
+909 ILAINNTPVA
-919 SLPNLYDAL
+919 SLPNLYEAL
-928 IGTAG
+928 IGTAD

-953 VVPTD
+953 VVPID
-958 NEGPLYYLDW
+958 NEAPLYYLDW

-988 IPDMGRPGLDEF
+988 IPDMGKPGLNQF

-1011 ALIVDVRGNGGG
+1011 ALVVDVRGNGGG

-1030 ERLRRALVMVGI
+1030 ERLRRALLMIGI

-1056 TGPMVTLINEFSASD
+1056 AGPMVTLINEFSASD

-1077 RFKALGLGKLIGK
+1077 RFKTLGLGKLIGK
-1090 RTWGGVIGI
+1090 RTWGGVVGI

-1112 KPEFAIYSKD
+1112 KPEFAVYSKD
-1122 GKQWIVEG
+1122 GKQWIIEG
-1130 HGVDPDIVVDN
+1130 HGVDPDIIVDN

-1153 LDRALQE
+1153 LDRAIQE
-1160 IQDELK
+1160 MQEELK
-1166 TKRYELPS
+1166 TKRYELPP
-1174 PPPWPNRNP
+1174 PPPWPDRNP
-1183 AG
+1183 AHSS